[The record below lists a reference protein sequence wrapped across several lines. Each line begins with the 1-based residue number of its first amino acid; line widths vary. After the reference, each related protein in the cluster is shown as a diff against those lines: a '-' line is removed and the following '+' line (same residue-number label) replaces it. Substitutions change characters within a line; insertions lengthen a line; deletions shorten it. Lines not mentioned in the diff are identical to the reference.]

1 MLSVILLLFVS
12 KPLLLRCNSMDDDNF
27 FPPRNSDATRFSL
40 RFRYSSFHERNRVQ
54 ALSYIR
60 EHSNITTY
68 DQNAVVVDPVISG
81 CMWLLVEK
89 LDREG
94 LGHSLASFI
103 NYLYEAYVNKLT
115 LVVPF
120 FTKAHGLSDVNEF
133 IRYFGLHT
141 IFHGFRNVS
150 PITNITVVNVENIMR
165 NCDSISLKK
174 SVDSFRQSN
183 NHPTC
188 DKGNVLFL
196 CFNKNTDFAL
206 KIATSAEHVLIP
218 LRGSFLTGYISSVTV
233 VRKSV
238 TLSLKNRLF
247 RRKEESYPSV
257 FATCVEELRVDNTCC
272 DSYSQR
278 RHTSI

>member
-233 VRKSV
+233 VRKFV
-238 TLSLKNRLF
+238 TLSLISRLF
-247 RRKEESYPSV
+247 GRKGESYPSI
-257 FATCVEELRVDNTCC
+257 FATCVEELRVDNTYC

-278 RHTSI
+278 RHT